1 MFTKIRADNQN
12 IVLSRCYAHIIHNT
26 TKKFS
31 DVPPIDVENIVTKFY
46 GHFSISGSR
55 RNALMEFGE
64 FVNGD
69 YTGLLRHVPTRW
81 LSLAPAIKRL
91 LDNWP
96 ALISYFCSI
105 DDCPARIQT
114 ILRGR
119 QGQRG

>member
-12 IVLSRCYAHIIHNT
+12 IALSRCYAHINHNAA
-26 TKKFS
+26 KKFS
-31 DVPPIDVENIVTKFY
+31 DVPPIDGENIVTKVV

-55 RNALMEFGE
+55 RNALMGFSE

-69 YTGLLRHVPTRW
+69 YTGLLRYVPMVISHSSYQTSSGQ
-81 LSLAPAIKRL
+81 L
-91 LDNWP
+91 